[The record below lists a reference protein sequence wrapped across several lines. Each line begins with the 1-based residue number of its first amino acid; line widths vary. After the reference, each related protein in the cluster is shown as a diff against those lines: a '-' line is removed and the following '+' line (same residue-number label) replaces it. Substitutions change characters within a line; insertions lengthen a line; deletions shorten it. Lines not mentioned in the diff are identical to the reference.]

1 MKKTIFLIVLFSFL
15 VVSFQAAAQQVNMKW
30 NGPSSEEMAMTSC
43 AVDPE
48 AEAVVLLET
57 RQVFYD
63 FSGRMCR
70 VHYQE
75 KCRIKVLKEEGKQY
89 ANQSVT
95 YLYNQGRMGSHEVV
109 TGLKAAAYNMVGGKM
124 VKTKMEGN
132 MVINEDI
139 SKHTRKTKFTIPQV
153 NVGTVIEY
161 EYHIVS
167 DFYYQIDDWVAQWRI
182 PVLYT
187 NYKLTIPEFFDFNVG
202 EKGMC
207 RLEYKTSSGR
217 LNQEGIDCATRTYS
231 FVGRDLPGVKDEPF
245 VFDVDS
251 YRQTVSTELRGIQ
264 VPGGA
269 FKDYATTWDNVDNM
283 LLDDDDFGGRLG
295 NNALRKEMKDAA
307 INQLPTV
314 RDKVVAVLKLLRSK
328 VKWNGKCSLAG
339 APASE
344 VLKEGTGSNASIN
357 MMAIAMLKEVG
368 VDAFPVALRTRDDGP
383 VPLAQPGVG
392 AFNSTILGYV
402 DGTGPHYYDAAAEY
416 GYIDVLP
423 AVDLVEMARVVK
435 KDGKG
440 DWVSLAGRGIDKTTG
455 IIDAVID
462 GDGLLTG
469 TSTMKLGG
477 IAAASAKKDF
487 AQAADSATYVNAKA
501 KDLNVDISAYSIA
514 NRQDFGD
521 VAVEHMTFDKQFDA
535 SGDLIYVNP
544 MVLPLLKENPFKSE
558 TRQWPIDF
566 PCASVHN
573 VSTFITI
580 PSGWT
585 VEELPKPLNMSTHD
599 GSVNVIVA
607 TVVEGD
613 KLLTRCSYSHNKLF
627 FLVDE
632 YKMLRTIYEEIAMRS
647 NQLIALKKVK

>member
-1 MKKTIFLIVLFSFL
+1 ML
-15 VVSFQAAAQQVNMKW
+15 VYAILAVSLQAAEQKLNLKW

-75 KCRIKVLKEEGKQY
+75 KCRIKVLKEGGKLY

-124 VKTKMEGN
+124 VKTKMDGN

-295 NNALRKEMKDAA
+295 NNALRREMKDAA

-328 VKWNGKCSLAG
+328 VKWNGKYSLAG
-339 APASE
+339 KSASQ

-357 MMAIAMLKEVG
+357 MIAIAMMREVG
-368 VDAFPVALRTRDDGP
+368 INAYPVVLRTRDDGP
-383 VPLAQPGVG
+383 VPVAQPSVG
-392 AFNSTILGYV
+392 AFNSTIVGYD
-402 DGTGPHYYDAAAEY
+402 DGTTPHYYDAAGEY

-423 AVDLVEMARVVK
+423 VVDLVEMARVVK
-435 KDGKG
+435 KDGNG
-440 DWVSLAGRGIDKTTG
+440 DWVSLVGKGIDKTSGVINATV
-455 IIDAVID
+455 DAS
-462 GDGLLTG
+462 GRLTA
-469 TSTMKLGG
+469 TATMKLGG
-477 IAAASAKKDF
+477 TGAANAKRDF
-487 AQAADSATYVNAKA
+487 AQAADSATYVNTMA
-501 KDLNVDISAYSIA
+501 KDLNVDITAFALS

-521 VAVEHMTFDKQFDA
+521 VAVETMTFDKQFDA
-535 SGDLIYVNP
+535 SGDLVYVNP
-544 MVLPLLKENPFKSE
+544 MVLPTIKENPFKSE

-566 PCASVHN
+566 PCAGVHN
-573 VSTFITI
+573 VNVIVTI
-580 PSGWT
+580 PDGWA

-599 GSVNVIVA
+599 GSVKALVA
-607 TVVEGD
+607 TMVEGN
-613 KLLTRCSYSHNKLF
+613 KLITRCSFTRSKLF

-632 YKMLRTIYEEIAMRS
+632 YKMLRTIYDEIAKRS
-647 NQLIALKKVK
+647 NQLIALKKLK